1 MTELQVKE
9 LELKNKQLRGEYDSL
24 NELIACLRRA
34 QLEANTEKLLKH
46 QRLDGLRDLFYEIYK
61 HDDEFLINT
70 LIDKA
75 NQLIVNKQTELKNI
89 SLLSILS
96 EIEKVQ

>member
-9 LELKNKQLRGEYDSL
+9 LESKNKQLQGEYDSL
-24 NELIACLRRA
+24 NELIACLRRV
-34 QLEANTEKLLKH
+34 QLEANTKGLLKH
-46 QRLDGLRDLFYEIYK
+46 QRLDGLRNLFYEIYK

-75 NQLIVNKQTELKNI
+75 NQLIVNKQTELKN
-89 SLLSILS
+89 
-96 EIEKVQ
+96 V

>member
-34 QLEANTEKLLKH
+34 QLEANTEKLLKQ
-46 QRLDGLRDLFYEIYK
+46 QRLDGLRNLFYEIYK

>member
-34 QLEANTEKLLKH
+34 QLEANTEKLLKQ
-46 QRLDGLRDLFYEIYK
+46 QRLDGLRNLFYEIFK
-61 HDDEFLINT
+61 HDDEFIINT